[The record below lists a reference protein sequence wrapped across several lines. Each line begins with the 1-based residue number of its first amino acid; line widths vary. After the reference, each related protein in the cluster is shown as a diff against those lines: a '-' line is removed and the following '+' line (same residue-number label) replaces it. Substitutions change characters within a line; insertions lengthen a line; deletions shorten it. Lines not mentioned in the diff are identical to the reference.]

1 MKLVTL
7 IAEERGRSQKPAY
20 DSTDEA
26 TSTYPDAKSSDSS
39 GKSSKL
45 SDKENTWSSSSLLQ
59 RYELSGKPW
68 WSLIIFSRNTLFSV
82 LFPPWLISEKASSSP
97 VKITI
102 ADFTLAKLKS
112 VSRRTRQQL
121 ARQTRSQHETSGWQ

>member
-39 GKSSKL
+39 GV
-45 SDKENTWSSSSLLQ
+45 SDSEQ
-59 RYELSGKPW
+59 RPTAL
-68 WSLIIFSRNTLFSV
+68 
-82 LFPPWLISEKASSSP
+82 SEKR
-97 VKITI
+97 
-102 ADFTLAKLKS
+102 DGDN
-112 VSRRTRQQL
+112 
-121 ARQTRSQHETSGWQ
+121 HD